1 MYVAKVKL
9 ENIRGFHDARKA
21 DLDLARPDGSYP
33 GWTVVT
39 GPSGSGRS
47 TFLKAIA
54 LAIAGPSIAPGLLSG
69 SVGWVSHGKESGGIE
84 VDLVP
89 GPQDPFS
96 RGFSRP
102 EGNVFADLVLTPA
115 EISADSNV
123 GRNGP
128 WQDNPAGWLAVGYGA
143 FRRPSGT
150 AVQTGPRQQTRL
162 AGLFRD
168 QTVLPEGA
176 SQSIRDTA
184 LALISDGLLPAGYT
198 VSTDGDALLVDGLP
212 MRELGDGLRST
223 LGLVIDLLRQ
233 IHGAYGSA
241 DVNAAGVVLIDEV
254 ETHLHL
260 AWQQWI
266 GGWLKSHFPAIQ
278 FIVATNSPYVCQAA
292 DPNGLILLPARQE
305 QSPPRI
311 IEGDLY
317 ERVVYGSGDDAALS
331 ELFGLDSPYTAS
343 AQRLRQELVDLE
355 IKVLD
360 GLANEV
366 QLARYRELQ
375 ELLVSSPSARALEIA
390 DRLQKEKARRGRK

>member
-9 ENIRGFHDARKA
+9 ENIRGFHDARKV
-21 DLDLARPDGSYP
+21 DLDLARPDGTYP

-47 TFLKAIA
+47 TFLRALA
-54 LAIAGPSIAPGLLSG
+54 LAIAGPSVAPALLSG
-69 SVGWVSHGKESGGIE
+69 SAAWVSHGKDQGGIE
-84 VDLVP
+84 LDLVSAP
-89 GPQDPFS
+89 DDPFT
-96 RGFSRP
+96 RGFVPP
-102 EGNVFADLVLTPA
+102 EEHVFADLVLTSGG
-115 EISADSNV
+115 ISAESNV

-128 WQDNPAGWLAVGYGA
+128 WQDNPSGWLAVGYGA

-150 AVQTGPRQQTRL
+150 AVMTGPRLQARL
-162 AGLFRD
+162 SGLFRD
-168 QTVLPEGA
+168 QTVLPEGVP
-176 SQSIRDTA
+176 QPLRDTVVS
-184 LALISDGLLPAGYT
+184 LLSDGLLPGDFT
-198 VSTDGDALLVDGLP
+198 FEGDALYMDGHPL
-212 MRELGDGLRST
+212 RELGDGFRST
-223 LGLVIDLLRQ
+223 VGLIVDLLRH
-233 IHGAYGSA
+233 IHAAYGAPSLSA
-241 DVNAAGVVLIDEV
+241 PGVVLIDEV

-266 GGWLKSHFPAIQ
+266 GGWLKEHFPAIQ
-278 FIVATNSPYVCQAA
+278 FIVTTNSPYVCQAA
-292 DPNGLILLPARQE
+292 DPHGLVLLPAAQE
-305 QSPPRI
+305 QAQARI
-311 IEGDLY
+311 IDGDLY
-317 ERVVYGSGDDAALS
+317 DRIVFGSGDDAALS

-375 ELLVSSPSARALEIA
+375 ELLVSSPATRALEIA